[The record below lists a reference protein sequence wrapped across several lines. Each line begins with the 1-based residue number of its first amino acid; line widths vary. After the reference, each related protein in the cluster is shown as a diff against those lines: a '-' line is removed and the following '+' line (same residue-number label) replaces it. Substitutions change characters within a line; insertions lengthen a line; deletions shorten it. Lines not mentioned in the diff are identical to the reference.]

1 MSEELKLHVPPPTTH
16 HAKEDTGA
24 HELEGS
30 SSDSE
35 HFTDASEGGKPS
47 RSGDASPIPITRVER
62 VDDEPAYGEVP
73 GTTAYS
79 LRTQD
84 AVPDEI
90 EVVPEGQRSRSASRV
105 SLAEPDRPKSPAVPK
120 IVAEKLEPETPSY
133 GDVPGTAAYEMRK
146 ADAKPDEIVKSPASA
161 HAPPNPFSDVD
172 SIDDLSTLESG
183 DIDNEATAE
192 DDDEGFGD
200 DFDDFEEGQEAEDAD
215 FGEFDDGFQDD
226 VLSPAF
232 EPSPAPPAPTQPM
245 IPLLDT
251 STLSNDIASQQASCA
266 PYLAALFPSYSY
278 SDPESTEHAKP
289 SPQIFLSDRSLSLYT
304 QLIAPPPLAP
314 PNWLRSRIRRLFL
327 VSLGVPVDLDE
338 ILPASKQKKLILP
351 SINLRPSDGRSP
363 RGSTDSRSQTPSGGQ
378 VSKLKADGNDSSQS
392 LDSSAST
399 AAGKRKSRKLPS
411 TANTPQAPVFDSSR
425 ATRLAQTTEV
435 KLEGMSDAELR
446 AHVKELETLL
456 ETARDVEGFWKGRVQ
471 EAGKEK
477 EAFEGVI
484 ENLVTFAR
492 KNRKPG
498 AKLEAHQ
505 QISTSAHSAKMSH
518 SFPRNLPREIL
529 QDIILHSFEDT
540 ITEDVEYSKRFASLP
555 QYGTTISLDTSDA
568 EHWSRVLK
576 LALPNNA
583 DDVDYVLGKI
593 QQEVQERFSGWKY
606 TESVAVL
613 DDCTMCN
620 QYAAALAED
629 RVLLFASEHHQTDCR
644 LDLCVRC
651 TPFLESNILQDKN
664 NHRRLRREINSFRA
678 PLKAG
683 SGSGQAI
690 QAGLNKLLPELMQSK
705 WSTESRRM
713 GIAVQMVMVM
723 TACER
728 TPESMV
734 QVLNWRNKKF
744 QEDPPQWSVV
754 LKDNSNGAEFPDIF
768 QYWAQYLERRYT
780 LTLRLPR
787 RFGVSFPARKPLV
800 DEYTASIKYCEQ
812 LNSQQPAPTHC

>member
-245 IPLLDT
+245 IP
-251 STLSNDIASQQASCA
+251 
-266 PYLAALFPSYSY
+266 
-278 SDPESTEHAKP
+278 

-492 KNRKPG
+492 KNRK
-498 AKLEAHQ
+498 
-505 QISTSAHSAKMSH
+505 
-518 SFPRNLPREIL
+518 
-529 QDIILHSFEDT
+529 
-540 ITEDVEYSKRFASLP
+540 
-555 QYGTTISLDTSDA
+555 
-568 EHWSRVLK
+568 
-576 LALPNNA
+576 
-583 DDVDYVLGKI
+583 
-593 QQEVQERFSGWKY
+593 
-606 TESVAVL
+606 
-613 DDCTMCN
+613 
-620 QYAAALAED
+620 
-629 RVLLFASEHHQTDCR
+629 
-644 LDLCVRC
+644 
-651 TPFLESNILQDKN
+651 
-664 NHRRLRREINSFRA
+664 
-678 PLKAG
+678 
-683 SGSGQAI
+683 
-690 QAGLNKLLPELMQSK
+690 
-705 WSTESRRM
+705 
-713 GIAVQMVMVM
+713 
-723 TACER
+723 
-728 TPESMV
+728 
-734 QVLNWRNKKF
+734 
-744 QEDPPQWSVV
+744 
-754 LKDNSNGAEFPDIF
+754 
-768 QYWAQYLERRYT
+768 
-780 LTLRLPR
+780 
-787 RFGVSFPARKPLV
+787 
-800 DEYTASIKYCEQ
+800 
-812 LNSQQPAPTHC
+812 